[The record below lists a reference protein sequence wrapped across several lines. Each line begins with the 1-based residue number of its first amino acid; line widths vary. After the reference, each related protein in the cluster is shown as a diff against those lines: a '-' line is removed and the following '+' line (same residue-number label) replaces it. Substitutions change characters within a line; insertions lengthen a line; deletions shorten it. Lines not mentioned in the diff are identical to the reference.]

1 MAAIDMSPAAAGPL
15 IRALDKFAGSLAA
28 VGRGMDKGP
37 GGGVG
42 SMAAGVATSAMNR
55 DWGGVF
61 KRLSV
66 HLDAVSKK
74 YIDKATTLAGGSG
87 GSKPGALGQM
97 ASSAALSLGGLGKIA
112 SKASGALTKF
122 NTVTAV
128 ASATIEAGKKIPG
141 VGDVAKVGEAGF
153 GMIGKRLT
161 SDFAALSLPL
171 TKFQEKARTVTTG
184 LEEAGKASH
193 AYTSA
198 ISSSTASIA
207 GAAQGF
213 MKSFG
218 EALSNPMSGLPALV
232 GAVRPFVQAFNPYAL
247 QQFDEAL
254 QTVYAVIGEA
264 LVPIVKMAAQVLR
277 EFAGYLRPVM
287 KQLEPVFA
295 ELAQMAG
302 GFLKDL
308 IPELARFAQE
318 LVPVFRQYLENMKES
333 IGGQREMI
341 KAGLMY
347 ATGQMSLLGVLG
359 VGIKS
364 WLSKLP
370 LIGRFFKPSDEGKA
384 ESERQFDA
392 AKNLVPKENIFK
404 FGAPTN
410 PTFKGAESLGRDTLQ
425 AAYAAMPGMEKKK
438 EEKDLLAEIAENT
451 RKTADN
457 TNKGNGA
464 DAATYDQRVEAGRKA
479 GAGWGERGL
488 GAAQWWAGQITEGV
502 YNYGIV
508 GPSNL
513 FKGKNF
519 TDSMV
524 DI

>member
-1 MAAIDMSPAAAGPL
+1 
-15 IRALDKFAGSLAA
+15 
-28 VGRGMDKGP
+28 
-37 GGGVG
+37 
-42 SMAAGVATSAMNR
+42 
-55 DWGGVF
+55 
-61 KRLSV
+61 
-66 HLDAVSKK
+66 
-74 YIDKATTLAGGSG
+74 
-87 GSKPGALGQM
+87 
-97 ASSAALSLGGLGKIA
+97 
-112 SKASGALTKF
+112 
-122 NTVTAV
+122 
-128 ASATIEAGKKIPG
+128 
-141 VGDVAKVGEAGF
+141 
-153 GMIGKRLT
+153 
-161 SDFAALSLPL
+161 
-171 TKFQEKARTVTTG
+171 
-184 LEEAGKASH
+184 
-193 AYTSA
+193 
-198 ISSSTASIA
+198 
-207 GAAQGF
+207 
-213 MKSFG
+213 
-218 EALSNPMSGLPALV
+218 MSGLPALV

-254 QTVYAVIGEA
+254 QTVYAVLGEA

-318 LVPVFRQYLENMKES
+318 LVPIFRQYLENMKES

-370 LIGRFFKPSDEGKA
+370 LIGRFFKPSDEDKA

-479 GAGWGERGL
+479 GAGWGERAL
-488 GAAQWWAGQITEGV
+488 GAAQWWAGQAAEGV
-502 YNYGIV
+502 YNFGIV